1 MNSFTNEIESKV
13 NRDLQELES
22 VINNLWTNPEYRSA
36 LPSTWRNVPSYSPT
50 WFDKYKPTTFYRSF
64 NTENGLIWSFDLPGF
79 NKENLKVDV
88 TSDNTLTIEGKRFF
102 PDTETYEQLSKTYS
116 IDSKTYDTS
125 LTKAEI
131 TDGVLYVTFTKHKKQ
146 KTKVV
151 SLI

>member
-1 MNSFTNEIESKV
+1 MNSITNEIESTV
-13 NRDLQELES
+13 NRDLQELET
-22 VINNLWTNPEYRSA
+22 VINNLWSNTGYRSVF
-36 LPSTWRNVPSYSPT
+36 PRTWTSTTSNTPT

-88 TSDNTLTIEGKRFF
+88 TSDNTLTIEGKRYF
-102 PDTETYEQLSKTYS
+102 PETDTYEQLSKTYS
-116 IDSKTYDTS
+116 IDTKTYDTS

>member
-1 MNSFTNEIESKV
+1 MNLIANEIESKV
-13 NRDLQELES
+13 TKDLQELET
-22 VINNLWTNPEYRSA
+22 VINNLWNNTEYRSVF
-36 LPSTWRNVPSYSPT
+36 PRTWDITNSNIPA
-50 WFDKYKPTTFYRSF
+50 WFEKYKPTTFYRSF
-64 NTENGLIWSFDLPGF
+64 TTENGVIWSFDLPGF

-88 TSDNTLTIEGKRFF
+88 TSENTLTIEGKRHF
-102 PDTETYEQLSKTYS
+102 PETDTYEQVSKSYT
-116 IDSKTYDTS
+116 IDSKTYDSS